1 MVILNVSSP
10 VHKVF
15 FAPSGVSFKMF
26 SLSLIFLCVFIL
38 LRIYWLWVCL
48 FFFFLGLFWSMCL
61 CFHQIWKSVSHYFFT
76 CIFLKSL
83 LFLLHCFPG
92 TLVICIMLDYLI
104 IIFRSLIFL
113 VLFLSLSASTYFVLY
128 FTVFP
133 PSVSNTLRWFIYL
146 CKYYIYLYT
155 LFCISKSF
163 IFIYPFES
171 LIIFIISILKVLI
184 YWFHQFFPFRVFWL
198 VFLLVIGL
206 VFLFVNLVVYYW
218 ILNIVIFCCWVAGF
232 CCLLDC

>member
-1 MVILNVSSP
+1 MEKCQSLFLHMYFFKVTSLPSTLFSRDSGYMYNVRLFDNYIQIINIFSS
-10 VHKVF
+10 F
-15 FAPSGVSFKMF
+15 FVSF
-26 SLSLIFLCVFIL
+26 
-38 LRIYWLWVCL
+38 
-48 FFFFLGLFWSMCL
+48 
-61 CFHQIWKSVSHYFFT
+61 CFHLLCLVFYCFFPLQCQILWDDLYIYVS
-76 CIFLKSL
+76 
-83 LFLLHCFPG
+83 
-92 TLVICIMLDYLI
+92 I
-104 IIFRSLIFL
+104 I
-113 VLFLSLSASTYFVLY
+113 
-128 FTVFP
+128 
-133 PSVSNTLRWFIYL
+133 
-146 CKYYIYLYT
+146 YIYLYT

-232 CCLLDC
+232 CCLFDC